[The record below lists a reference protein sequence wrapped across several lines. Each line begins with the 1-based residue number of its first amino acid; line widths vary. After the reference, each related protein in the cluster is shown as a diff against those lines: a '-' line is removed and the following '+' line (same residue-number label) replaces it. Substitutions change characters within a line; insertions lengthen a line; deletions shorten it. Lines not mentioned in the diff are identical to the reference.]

1 MARLDK
7 QFSSDKVE
15 WETPLDL
22 FDPIND
28 EFGFT
33 LDVAADSSNAKCE
46 KYLTPGGYAAEK
58 QIPISNFRY

>member
-22 FDPIND
+22 FDP
-28 EFGFT
+28 
-33 LDVAADSSNAKCE
+33 L
-46 KYLTPGGYAAEK
+46 
-58 QIPISNFRY
+58 